1 MKGSEARRGVQGRK
15 RDHGIISTNRT
26 IHELSVTVYVHSTG
40 VIVQSATERIPY
52 PNRTP
57 ERPQPRCSY
66 HSPGRGWRGNWHG
79 HGPTP
84 AFAPVQSAGVLWHVG
99 HRGCDGNWHGCRAP
113 RPPFA
118 PLQPADVLWHVL
130 HCRFLRFLLGLSFPR
145 SPFRRLRA
153 GAGRTLAEAPT
164 FVCPTIWTSSCAL
177 EFSGSA
183 GIGAGLQIFF
193 AFLCFAAFVSFLRF
207 RGFLSGP
214 RLPPCPCIIAVE
226 ARGLATKKLARQLGA
241 HRVVEVAYVRCALCC

>member
-1 MKGSEARRGVQGRK
+1 VCSRKGTGREGEERGGKGVRAMARWRVKGSEARRGVQGRK

-84 AFAPVQSAGVLWHVG
+84 AFAPVQSAGVHVAS
-99 HRGCDGNWHGCRAP
+99 CSPLSFAS
-113 RPPFA
+113 A
-118 PLQPADVLWHVL
+118 PLSPSCASEDAGP
-130 HCRFLRFLLGLSFPR
+130 FL
-145 SPFRRLRA
+145 
-153 GAGRTLAEAPT
+153 
-164 FVCPTIWTSSCAL
+164 VCPLALASSR
-177 EFSGSA
+177 SRR
-183 GIGAGLQIFF
+183 GA
-193 AFLCFAAFVSFLRF
+193 
-207 RGFLSGP
+207 
-214 RLPPCPCIIAVE
+214 
-226 ARGLATKKLARQLGA
+226 
-241 HRVVEVAYVRCALCC
+241 

>member
-1 MKGSEARRGVQGRK
+1 MRLPYVPLKPTQGCLKEKTVSILVFSEGQRGEREGGRKGEEGREYERWRVKGSEARRGVRGRK

-40 VIVQSATERIPY
+40 VIVQSATVRIPY

-99 HRGCDGNWHGCRAP
+99 HRGCTSRCGGCVRSLCVASP
-113 RPPFA
+113 G
-118 PLQPADVLWHVL
+118 VLVTVL
-130 HCRFLRFLLGLSFPR
+130 TVVYCNTTCLS
-145 SPFRRLRA
+145 
-153 GAGRTLAEAPT
+153 
-164 FVCPTIWTSSCAL
+164 CHI
-177 EFSGSA
+177 
-183 GIGAGLQIFF
+183 
-193 AFLCFAAFVSFLRF
+193 
-207 RGFLSGP
+207 
-214 RLPPCPCIIAVE
+214 
-226 ARGLATKKLARQLGA
+226 
-241 HRVVEVAYVRCALCC
+241 